1 MISVADIVA
10 MFKQRQ
16 NARHPLVNRAL
27 EVREVYNGNVDV
39 VLPEL
44 NRNERPS
51 VANLLQQGLDQ
62 TAMRI
67 ASTMPTI
74 FCPPERP
81 GFKKWDDLAATKEK
95 ALAGMWAANDWEIIQ
110 AQRARHLIGYASS
123 PVVIR
128 PPLEYD
134 APVPCW
140 YVRDPL
146 TAFPGTSSR
155 LNEMEPYDCIFAY
168 SRSYQWLRTNYPTA
182 AGRLDVGP
190 EPQPDDKFQILEY
203 DGPEE
208 IVLLAQGR
216 APHDTWSPSFGSQA
230 EELER
235 FENRT
240 GLCPVVM
247 PGRINLD
254 ADHHQG
260 QFDGMLGMFQAQAR
274 LAALELIAITEG
286 VFPKEWA
293 VSRPN
298 ETVKIITVA
307 DGRQGIIGEIQGG
320 EMVSTAYNPGY
331 KTDSAID
338 RLERYQRLEGRI
350 PADFGGES
358 ASNVRT
364 DRRGNSIMSATV
376 DFTVAEAQK
385 LLARS
390 YEKENVR
397 AMEIMKAYMPAPKP
411 FYVNWK
417 GAKGPVDYVPAEAF
431 ATTVNFVRFPLPGTD
446 VNGLSVAAGQRIGLG
461 TMSRRT
467 FTELDPLVDDPELEH
482 DRIISE
488 GLESALMQGL
498 NQQVAAGQMPPSDV
512 ARLIELV
519 GRNKIELAD
528 AIMQVQTEA
537 QQRQAT
543 SGEPGTPEGPVE
555 AGSPEAQPGIAMPG
569 AGAEAGTVGP
579 TPDTQGLANLLRSLG
594 TAGRTPNVNNVPM
607 ASGA

>member
-1 MISVADIVA
+1 MLTAGDIVA
-10 MFKQRQ
+10 MFKQRHA
-16 NARHPLVNRAL
+16 ARHPLINKAQ

-44 NRNERPS
+44 NRNEKPS

-67 ASTMPTI
+67 ASTLPTL
-74 FCPPERP
+74 FCPPQRE
-81 GFKKWDDLAATKEK
+81 GFKKWEDLADTKRK
-95 ALAGMWAANDWEIIQ
+95 ALMGMWAANAWDIIQ

-128 PPLEYD
+128 PPSGYEDPY
-134 APVPCW
+134 PCW

-146 TAFPGTSSR
+146 TAFPAMSGR
-155 LNEMEPYDCIFAY
+155 MNDLEPPDCIFAY
-168 SRSYQWLRTNYPTA
+168 SRTYAWLKLNYPEATA
-182 AGRLDVGP
+182 RLDAGRDP
-190 EPQPDDKFQILEY
+190 KPDDKFQILEY
-203 DGPEE
+203 DGPDE

-216 APHDTWSPSFGSQA
+216 GDRNDYQPSFGT
-230 EELER
+230 ETEVLER
-235 FENRT
+235 MENRT
-240 GLCPVVM
+240 GMCLVVM
-247 PGRINLD
+247 PGRLVLD
-254 ADHHQG
+254 ADHPQG

-307 DGRQGIIGEIQGG
+307 DGRQGVIGEIQGG

-338 RLERYQRLEGRI
+338 RLERYQRLEGRV

-376 DFTVAEAQK
+376 DFTVAEGQK

-397 AMEIMKAYMPAPKP
+397 AMEVMKAYMPAPRSY
-411 FYVNWK
+411 YVNWK
-417 GAKGPVDYVPAEAF
+417 GAKGLVDYTPAEAF
-431 ATTVNFVRFPLPGTD
+431 EDTTNFVRFPLPGTD
-446 VNGLSVAAGQRIGLG
+446 VNGLAVAAGQRIGLG
-461 TMSRRT
+461 TMSKRT
-467 FTELDPLVDDPELEH
+467 FTELDPLVDDPEMEH
-482 DRIISE
+482 DRIITD
-488 GLESALMQGL
+488 GLETALLQGIT
-498 NQQVAAGQMPPSDV
+498 QQVVAGGIPPSDV
-512 ARLIELV
+512 ARLMELV
-519 GRNKIELAD
+519 ARDKMELAD
-528 AIMQVQTEA
+528 AVTQVQKEA
-537 QQRQAT
+537 QERQA
-543 SGEPGTPEGPVE
+543 SNGPPGTPAGPVE
-555 AGSPEAQPGIAMPG
+555 PGSPEAQPGIAQPG

-579 TPDTQGLANLLRSLG
+579 SENTAGLAQLLRSLHSAG
-594 TAGRTPNVNNVPM
+594 TTPTTTNVPA
-607 ASGA
+607 ASSA